1 MPKISTVNVI
11 ELQGGVI
18 SSLTSFPNND
28 DGIKEAEQMFE
39 RLVRACVA
47 EQFADDDE
55 DYEYERSEQYIQDCV
70 MGYIHSYDDYDV
82 MILDSTQG
90 E

>member
-1 MPKISTVNVI
+1 MPKISTVNVV

-39 RLVRACVA
+39 RLVRASVA
-47 EQFADDDE
+47 EHFPDDDE
-55 DYEYERSEQYIQDCV
+55 DYEYERSEQYIEDCV
-70 MGYIHSYDDYDV
+70 MGHIYSYDDYDV
-82 MILDSTQG
+82 IILDSTQG